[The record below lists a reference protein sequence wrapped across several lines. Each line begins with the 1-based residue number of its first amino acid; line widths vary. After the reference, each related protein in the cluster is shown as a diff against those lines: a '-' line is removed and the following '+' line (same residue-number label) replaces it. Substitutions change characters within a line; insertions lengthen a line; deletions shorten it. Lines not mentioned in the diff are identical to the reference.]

1 MSNSSQTVEARTG
14 AYYSKLAVGP
24 VAALVIYILLQPALS
39 VAAAMTAGITLWCV
53 LWWILEPIPIPVT
66 SLIPIALFPLL
77 GVLSPAQ
84 VAQAY
89 GSPLILLMLGGFIL
103 SKAMESTG
111 THRRLALYMVSLSR
125 RCTGSDSD
133 RSIVVGFMLA
143 SALLSMWISNT
154 ATTLMLLPIALAV
167 IEKSDNP
174 KLPLAMMLGIAYAAN
189 VGGMGTPIGTPPNLV
204 FMQSYADTT
213 GQAISFL
220 GWMKIA
226 LPVVIIFLPIIAWWL
241 TRNVNSD
248 QSTLLK
254 LPDAGQWR
262 TEEKRV
268 LWIFLL
274 TALAWIT
281 RSEPLGGWSVWLGV
295 PQANDAAIALSAA
308 ILLFIVP
315 GGQGKNLLTWQ
326 QASDIPWGILLLFA
340 GGICIAKAFVVSGLS
355 VTVGEAVSILTTLP
369 LFLMLLILCFSV
381 SIMTESTSNMATT
394 LLLMPILAAA
404 ALVADIDPKLLMLP
418 AALSASCAFMLPVA
432 TAPNAIAFAS
442 GRVAS
447 VEMFRAGIVL
457 NIWGAFII
465 AGLCYFLVN

>member
-1 MSNSSQTVEARTG
+1 MSNSSQTVEVRTG
-14 AYYSKLAVGP
+14 AYYSKLAIGP

-39 VAAAMTAGITLWCV
+39 VAAAITAGITLWCV

-204 FMQSYADTT
+204 FM
-213 GQAISFL
+213 
-220 GWMKIA
+220 
-226 LPVVIIFLPIIAWWL
+226 
-241 TRNVNSD
+241 
-248 QSTLLK
+248 
-254 LPDAGQWR
+254 
-262 TEEKRV
+262 
-268 LWIFLL
+268 
-274 TALAWIT
+274 
-281 RSEPLGGWSVWLGV
+281 
-295 PQANDAAIALSAA
+295 
-308 ILLFIVP
+308 
-315 GGQGKNLLTWQ
+315 
-326 QASDIPWGILLLFA
+326 
-340 GGICIAKAFVVSGLS
+340 
-355 VTVGEAVSILTTLP
+355 
-369 LFLMLLILCFSV
+369 
-381 SIMTESTSNMATT
+381 
-394 LLLMPILAAA
+394 
-404 ALVADIDPKLLMLP
+404 
-418 AALSASCAFMLPVA
+418 
-432 TAPNAIAFAS
+432 
-442 GRVAS
+442 
-447 VEMFRAGIVL
+447 
-457 NIWGAFII
+457 
-465 AGLCYFLVN
+465 

>member
-1 MSNSSQTVEARTG
+1 MLNSSQTVETRTRS
-14 AYYSKLAVGP
+14 YYSKLAAGP
-24 VAALVIYILLQPALS
+24 LAALLLFSLLQPALS
-39 VAAAMTAGITLWCV
+39 VPAAITAGITLWCV
-53 LWWILEPIPIPVT
+53 LWWILEPIPIPAT
-66 SLIPIALFPLL
+66 SLIPIALFPLF
-77 GVLSPAQ
+77 GVLSPTD

-143 SALLSMWISNT
+143 SAILSMWISNT

-204 FMQSYADTT
+204 FIQSYADAT
-213 GQAISFL
+213 GQVISFFA
-220 GWMKIA
+220 WMKIA
-226 LPVVIIFLPIIAWWL
+226 VPVVIIFLPIIAWWL
-241 TRNVNSD
+241 TRNVNSG
-248 QSTLLK
+248 QSALLK

-262 TEEKRV
+262 IEEKRV

-274 TALAWIT
+274 TALAWVT
-281 RSEPLGGWSVWLGV
+281 RAEPLGGWSGWLGV
-295 PQANDAAIALSAA
+295 PQANDAAVALSAA

-315 GGQGKNLLTWQ
+315 GEQGKNLLTWQ

-442 GRVAS
+442 GRVSS
-447 VEMFRAGIVL
+447 VDMLRAGIVL

>member
-1 MSNSSQTVEARTG
+1 VFFSNKSTEPSAG
-14 AYYSKLAVGP
+14 IYYRKLIAGPLAAVI
-24 VAALVIYILLQPALS
+24 VFTLLQPILS
-39 VAAAMTAGITLWCV
+39 AAAAITAAITLWCV

-66 SLIPIALFPLL
+66 SLIPIALFPLF
-77 GVLSPAQ
+77 GVLDAAE

-125 RCTGSDSD
+125 RFTGSDSD
-133 RSIVVGFMLA
+133 SSIVIGFMLA
-143 SALLSMWISNT
+143 SAVLSMWISNT

-204 FMQSYADTT
+204 FMQSYFEAT
-213 GQAISFL
+213 GKTISFVD
-220 GWMKIA
+220 WMKMA
-226 LPVVIIFLPIIAWWL
+226 LPVVLVFLPLIAWWL
-241 TRNVNSD
+241 TREVNSG
-248 QSTLLK
+248 QLGLLN
-254 LPDAGQWR
+254 LPQAGQWR
-262 TEEKRV
+262 VAEKRV
-268 LWIFLL
+268 LMIFLM

-281 RSEPLGGWSVWLGV
+281 RSEPFGGWSQWLGV
-295 PQANDAAIALSAA
+295 PQANDAVVALSAV
-308 ILLFIVP
+308 IVLFIVP
-315 GGQGKNLLTWQ
+315 DGKGKNLLTWQ

-355 VTVGEAVSILTTLP
+355 VTVGEAISILTALP
-369 LFLMLLILCFSV
+369 LLLMLLILCFFV
-381 SIMTESTSNMATT
+381 SIITEATSNMATT
-394 LLLMPILAAA
+394 LLLMPILAAT
-404 ALVADIDPKLLMLP
+404 ALVAEMDPKLLMLP
-418 AALSASCAFMLPVA
+418 ATLSASCAFMLPVA

-442 GRVAS
+442 GRVPS
-447 VEMFRAGIVL
+447 VEMLKTGIVL

-465 AGLCYFLVN
+465 AGVCYFLVH